1 MKNFWL
7 ILFIS
12 FPVSLFSQEQLGLK
26 LENYAGINGVT
37 LNPTSNLTNPLRIDI
52 NLVAAGAFIDNN
64 YAFIKNTNTLDLI
77 KNRDD
82 AIFFYA
88 PDFIEATL
96 PEDGYVVD
104 YFNDSRS
111 RNASVLVNVM
121 GPSFAFKIGD
131 QHTVGLFTA
140 VRGAFST
147 QNIPNEFS
155 YYQYEEI
162 PFNDEFRVSPF
173 NAAVVA
179 WSEIGVNYAY
189 KIPTVDGFLGIGIN
203 ARYLQGYEAFYFE
216 NDRAAGYTKVGGDL
230 LAFNGPQFSFGYTTS
245 NLNYDDGF
253 SLERNGTGFAVDIGA
268 NWVYGEDDNDYI
280 LKLGASLIDFGYI
293 NFDKNARDF
302 GVDLNSEVEVDGDA
316 YDNLTEGDEIR
327 EAVGIFSTQ
336 TLGTP
341 VAALQSTSFRANL
354 PAAITLQADYA
365 ITPNIFVNS
374 TLIQRMPFKNIIPQ
388 RGNLFAVTPRF
399 EHRWLSASLPLV
411 LYNWQDFR
419 IGLAARL
426 GYLIIGTDNL
436 GSWVGKSDYSGTDI
450 YAGLKFN
457 LVELNFGGNRSG
469 SRKRRKGPKVKCYF

>member
-7 ILFIS
+7 ILFIY
-12 FPVSLFSQEQLGLK
+12 FPITLFSQEQLGLK

-37 LNPTSNLTNPLRIDI
+37 LNPASNLTNPLRIDI
-52 NLVAAGAFIDNN
+52 NLVAFGAFIDNN
-64 YAFIKNTNTLDLI
+64 YLFIKNTNTLDLLR
-77 KNRDD
+77 NGEDRD
-82 AIFFYA
+82 FYNA
-88 PDFIEATL
+88 PDFTENNI
-96 PEDGYVVD
+96 PQDGYIVD
-104 YFNDSRS
+104 YFNDSRK
-111 RNASVLVNVM
+111 RHASVLLNVM

-155 YYQYEEI
+155 YYKYEDI
-162 PFNDEFRVSPF
+162 PFNEEFSVTPF
-173 NAAVVA
+173 SGAVVA

-189 KIPTVDGFLGIGIN
+189 KIPTADGFLGIGIN
-203 ARYLQGYEAFYFE
+203 ARYLQGYEALYFE
-216 NDRAAGYTKVGGDL
+216 NNRTAGYSKTGDNL
-230 LAFNGPQFSFGYTTS
+230 LAFNGPQLSFGYTTT
-245 NLNYDDGF
+245 NLDFNEDL

-268 NWVYGEDDNDYI
+268 NWVYGEDENNYI

-293 NFDKNARDF
+293 NFDKNSREF
-302 GVDLNSEVEVDGDA
+302 GVELNIEVDIDGDA
-316 YDNLTEGDEIR
+316 YDNLTEGEEIR

-336 TLGTP
+336 TLGNP
-341 VAALQSTSFRANL
+341 VAAFKSPNFRANL
-354 PAAITLQADYA
+354 PAAFTLQADYS
-365 ITPNIFVNS
+365 ITPNVFVNG
-374 TLIQRMPFKNIIPQ
+374 TLVQRMPFKNVIPQ
-388 RGNLFAVTPRF
+388 RGNLLAITPRF

-457 LVELNFGGNRSG
+457 LAELNFGGGNAG
-469 SRKRRKGPKVKCYF
+469 GRKRKRGPKVKCYF